1 MTPPEPGRSLGPEHL
16 PPTGTGEPVLP
27 PELNPRGRGTRSRPA
42 RPEARGG
49 SRQVLPA
56 TGGHVSAGRVG
67 RAVSVVA
74 ATVSVA
80 ILATSGVGYALYAK
94 YDGQI
99 NRIGPLRPSGTAAP
113 PASPGGARN
122 VLLIG
127 SDTRATTGKQFQ
139 GKGKDFTAGQ
149 RADTIILA
157 HIYGNDQ
164 AAQLVSF
171 PRDSYVQIP
180 AHTDPKTGVR
190 TPDHMDKINSALSE
204 GGVPLLVATLE
215 QLTRVR
221 IDNQVTIDFA
231 GFQSMVDAVGGVEV
245 CLKAAAKEPFSGIDL
260 PAGRQTVRG
269 AQALAFVRQRHQLP
283 RGDLDR
289 IGRQQAFIGSLVRK
303 VLSAGT
309 LTNPGRL
316 NDFLN
321 QATANVSVDDGFSG
335 NELLDLAR
343 QLKNVGS
350 GGVAFTT
357 IPITDLGASRPTS
370 AGNSDVVLI
379 DKPKADV
386 LFTQLRTDTAPAQLT
401 APAPAPTTP
410 AAEALIV
417 KPASIKVD
425 VLNGAGTRG
434 LGSRVAGDLVKRGF
448 SVPSAAGNRGSGATG
463 TVVRYGPDK
472 ADSARTVAAAVP
484 GATLELDPTLGSTL
498 ELVVGSDYTGAVAV
512 SVTAPSAAPTPAP
525 GGPAPLTTAADAGCV
540 N

>member
-1 MTPPEPGRSLGPEHL
+1 MTPPQPGRSLGPEHL
-16 PPTGTGEPVLP
+16 PRAGPGEPVLP
-27 PELNPRGRGTRSRPA
+27 PELNPRGRGGQARPA
-42 RPEARGG
+42 RPG
-49 SRQVLPA
+49 SRQVPPTA
-56 TGGHVSAGRVG
+56 GRTPSVGRVG

-99 NRIGPLRPSGTAAP
+99 NRIGPLRPSGNDAP

-139 GKGKDFTAGQ
+139 GKGKDFTTGQ

-157 HIYGNDQ
+157 HVYGDNR
-164 AAQLVSF
+164 AAELVSF

-180 AHTDPKTGVR
+180 AYTDPQTGAR
-190 TPDHMDKINSALSE
+190 TPEHMDKINSALSV

-215 QLTRVR
+215 RLTRVR

-231 GFQSMVDAVGGVEV
+231 GFQAMVDAVGGVEV
-245 CLKAAAKEPFSGIDL
+245 CLKAAAKEKDSGIDL
-260 PAGRQTVRG
+260 PAGRQVVRG
-269 AQALAFVRQRHQLP
+269 AQALAFVRQRKELP

-321 QATANVSVDDGFSG
+321 QATANVSVDNGFSG
-335 NELLDLAR
+335 GELLNLAR

-379 DKPKADV
+379 DGPKADV

-401 APAPAPTTP
+401 APAAAPTAP
-410 AAEALIV
+410 VAEALTV
-417 KPASIKVD
+417 KPGSIKVD
-425 VLNGAGTRG
+425 VLNGAGTTG
-434 LGSRVAGDLVKRGF
+434 LGSRAAADLVKRGF

-472 ADSARTVAAAVP
+472 ADSARTLAAAVP
-484 GATLELDPTLGSTL
+484 GATLELDPKLRSTL
-498 ELVVGSDYTGAVAV
+498 ELVVGSGYTSAVAV
-512 SVTAPSAAPTPAP
+512 TVGAQGAAPAA
-525 GGPAPLTTAADAGCV
+525 APLTTAAGDGCV
-540 N
+540 K